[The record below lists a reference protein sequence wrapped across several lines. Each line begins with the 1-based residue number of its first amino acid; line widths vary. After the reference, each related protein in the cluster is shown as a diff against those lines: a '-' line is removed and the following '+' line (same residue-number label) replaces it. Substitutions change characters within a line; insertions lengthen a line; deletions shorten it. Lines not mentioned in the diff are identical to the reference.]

1 MPYANNLESSNPGC
15 IVFLIDQSGS
25 MGGLWDKTGY
35 SMAYGAA
42 HAVNNAIGE
51 IAARCTKEKEVKPR
65 AMIGVYGYHH
75 NQVDWVIADTPSES
89 GGLASITS
97 IAANVKDEV
106 FDDEE
111 ETFVPIFVKEAA
123 GGGTP
128 MAEALTEIVGI
139 VENFAQRYPNSYPP
153 IVINVTDAG
162 STDMDINDL
171 SAKCSAIK
179 SIATSDGNA
188 LVWNIHI
195 SNSSAEVHTCPD
207 KGSQMPDELA
217 QAMLDASSPV
227 PDDAKDYARIMY
239 NWELGEEA
247 KCMAY
252 NAEAKDL
259 VKLLSFASSV
269 GPDANAADSNM

>member
-1 MPYANNLESSNPGC
+1 MPYSNNLESSNPGC

-25 MGGLWDKTGY
+25 MGGMWDKTGY

-42 HAVNNAIGE
+42 QAVNNAIAE
-51 IAARCTKEKEVKPR
+51 ISLRCKKEKEVKPR

-75 NQVDWVIADTPSES
+75 NQVDWVITDTPSES

-106 FDDEE
+106 FVDEE
-111 ETFVPIFVKEAA
+111 ETFVPVFVKEEA

-128 MAEALTEIVGI
+128 MGEALKEIVEI
-139 VENFAQRYPNSYPP
+139 VENFAQKYPNSYPP

-207 KGSQMPDELA
+207 DGSQMPDELA

-227 PDDAKDYARIMY
+227 PDNAKEYARIMY

-252 NAEAKDL
+252 NADAK
-259 VKLLSFASSV
+259 VISKLLSFASSV
-269 GPDANAADSNM
+269 SGLDRNDEDM